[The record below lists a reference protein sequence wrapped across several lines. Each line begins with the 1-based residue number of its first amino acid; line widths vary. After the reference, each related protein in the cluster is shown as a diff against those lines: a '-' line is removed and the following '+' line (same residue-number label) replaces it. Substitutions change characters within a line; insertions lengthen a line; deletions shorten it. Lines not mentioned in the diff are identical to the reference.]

1 MAARRVL
8 VPKTEVRFLP
18 PELPVRNYAPVI
30 ADLHAHYPM
39 HLRPRIEGGIVKL
52 VASAP
57 GRWRALDAVRSF
69 VIRTASLFG
78 NYRRYDSGPRVTV
91 PLMHSGGVGVAL
103 SALYSPFD
111 EMDLAKKYGSP
122 PDGSYFPTLLRQ
134 LSDVETEVANE
145 QVGRARIAH
154 DPDELERGLAAGE
167 AVLIHCVEGGFHL
180 GPTPEEIDANVTE
193 LAKRGCLYIT
203 LAHLFYRS
211 VATNVNAIPFLP
223 TSIYDRFFPMPPD
236 TGLTDLGRAAVRA
249 MVRER
254 VIVDLSHMAERAIAE
269 ALDLLD
275 ELDPGRE
282 APVIASHA
290 GYRFGHDRYN
300 LAPPTLERIAERDG
314 IVGLIL
320 ATHQA
325 AEGLGHPDPP
335 RGRPRGPLP
344 PRRPHPRDHGLAPPH
359 GHRHRL
365 RRLHQADAPRPRG
378 RGRHAP
384 PRGRPPRPL
393 RRGGRGRHR
402 LRQRPAP
409 RAHLLAGRAG
419 GESAGGSGAASRS
432 RIGSPRGR

>member
-1 MAARRVL
+1 
-8 VPKTEVRFLP
+8 
-18 PELPVRNYAPVI
+18 
-30 ADLHAHYPM
+30 M

-69 VIRTASLFG
+69 LIRTASLFG

-91 PLMHSGGVGVAL
+91 PLLHSGGVGVAL

-134 LSDVETEVANE
+134 LEDVETEVANE

-193 LAKRGCLYIT
+193 LARRGCLYIT

-211 VATNVNAIPFLP
+211 VATNVNAIPFVP
-223 TSIYDRFFPMPPD
+223 TGIYDRLFPMPQD
-236 TGLTDLGRAAVRA
+236 AGLTDLGRAAVRA
-249 MVRER
+249 MDRER
-254 VIVDLSHMAERAIAE
+254 VIVDLSHMDERAIAE
-269 ALDLLD
+269 TLDLLD
-275 ELDPGRE
+275 ELDPERE
-282 APVIASHA
+282 TPVIASHA

-300 LAPPTLERIAERDG
+300 LTPPTLQRIAERDG
-314 IVGLIL
+314 VVGLIL

-325 AEGLGHPDPP
+325 ADGLGHPTRLED
-335 RGRPRGPLP
+335 
-344 PRRPHPRDHGLAPPH
+344 GLAVLYRH
-359 GHRHRL
+359 ADRIREITGSHRHTAIGTDFDGFIKPTLPGLEDEGDMHRL
-365 RRLHQADAPRPRG
+365 EDALHDRYGAEDAEAIASGNVLRLVRTYW
-378 RGRHAP
+378 
-384 PRGRPPRPL
+384 
-393 RRGGRGRHR
+393 RGG
-402 LRQRPAP
+402 LEENPPIAPVAPA
-409 RAHLLAGRAG
+409 RAG
-419 GESAGGSGAASRS
+419 GLVG
-432 RIGSPRGR
+432 